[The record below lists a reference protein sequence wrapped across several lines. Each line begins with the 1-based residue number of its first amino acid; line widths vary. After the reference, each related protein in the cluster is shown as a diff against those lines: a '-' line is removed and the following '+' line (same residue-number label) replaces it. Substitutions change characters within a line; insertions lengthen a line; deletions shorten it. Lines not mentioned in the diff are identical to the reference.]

1 MEQLHRQC
9 SHLKDTVDRMKKDI
23 EPVLTENERLR
34 KDLDT
39 TTHKVNFPPPPYA
52 TNFNNTYGTV

>member
-1 MEQLHRQC
+1 MQ
-9 SHLKDTVDRMKKDI
+9 KDI

-34 KDLDT
+34 KDLDMT
-39 TTHKVNFPPPPYA
+39 TQKVNFPPPPYA